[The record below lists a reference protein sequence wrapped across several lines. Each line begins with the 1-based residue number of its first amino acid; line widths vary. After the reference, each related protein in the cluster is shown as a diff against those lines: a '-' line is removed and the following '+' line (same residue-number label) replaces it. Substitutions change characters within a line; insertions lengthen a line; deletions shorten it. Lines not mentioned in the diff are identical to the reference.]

1 MIKALMHDP
10 IFFAVKSEPAT
21 KDDLQTTQNLLCTL
35 IALKDS
41 RVGIAANMIS
51 VKKCIITF
59 LDENGL
65 TPIYT
70 VMLNPEIIKKAVH
83 TTPRMDVYLSSVI
96 QGLANAINPSRL
108 SIKTLKLPTRI
119 KPYTDWTAQII
130 QHEIDHCDGILI

>member
-21 KDDLQTTQNLLCTL
+21 KDDLQTTQNLLDTL

-96 QGLANAINPSRL
+96 QGLANAINPSRS
-108 SIKTLKLPTRI
+108 SIKPWNCRLISRLTQVGQCRLYNMKWI
-119 KPYTDWTAQII
+119 TAMVF
-130 QHEIDHCDGILI
+130 